1 MIDTDDPDWI
11 IGSPPCTAFSIWN
24 RQMNYR
30 KMDPEKVRI
39 AIEEGV
45 RHLEFCCKLYRR
57 QLARGKHFLH
67 EHPARAL
74 SWKHPQI
81 ISILGLPTVHLA
93 TADQCMYG
101 LETPSAVD
109 KSPAPAMKP
118 TKFMTSSIHMARQL
132 QKRCD
137 HSHVHQQL
145 VGGRCKDAAY
155 YPLPLI
161 RAMLQGMRDTTVAE
175 SKDRYEQE
183 ELIQTLNAIGDHP
196 TKLPEVHMPRQATQT
211 SKVPKTGGGYMNI
224 SYDNWKP
231 RYVDEYTGEVLQD
244 QLVRTAMMMS

>member
-1 MIDTDDPDWI
+1 
-11 IGSPPCTAFSIWN
+11 
-24 RQMNYR
+24 
-30 KMDPEKVRI
+30 MDPEKVRL

-45 RHLEFCCKLYRR
+45 RHLNFCGKLYRR

-74 SWKHPQI
+74 FWKHPQI
-81 ISILGLPTVHLA
+81 TSLLRLQTVHLA

-118 TKFMTSSIHMARQL
+118 NKFMTSSIHMARQL

-161 RAMLQGMRDTTVAE
+161 RAMLHGMRDTTVAE

-183 ELIQTLNAIGDHP
+183 ELVRTLNAIGDHP
-196 TKLPEVHMPRQATQT
+196 TRLPEVHAPRQATQT
-211 SKVPKTGGGYMNI
+211 SKIPKTGGGYMNI

-231 RYVDEYTGEVLQD
+231 RYVDEYRRSVPVPFGTD
-244 QLVRTAMMMS
+244 CHY

>member
-1 MIDTDDPDWI
+1 MQRCLMEMYGQGSLVTEANNKRRPLNLRGLNAFDLRTLKPDGTPWNFNVRADRHLAQRMIDTDDPDWI
-11 IGSPPCTAFSIWN
+11 VGSPPCTAFSIWS

-30 KMDPEKVRI
+30 KMDPEKVRV

-45 RHLEFCCKLYRR
+45 RHLNFCCKLYRR

-81 ISILGLPTVHLA
+81 LSILGLQTVHLA

-118 TKFMTSSIHMARQL
+118 T
-132 QKRCD
+132 
-137 HSHVHQQL
+137 
-145 VGGRCKDAAY
+145 
-155 YPLPLI
+155 
-161 RAMLQGMRDTTVAE
+161 
-175 SKDRYEQE
+175 
-183 ELIQTLNAIGDHP
+183 
-196 TKLPEVHMPRQATQT
+196 
-211 SKVPKTGGGYMNI
+211 
-224 SYDNWKP
+224 
-231 RYVDEYTGEVLQD
+231 
-244 QLVRTAMMMS
+244 